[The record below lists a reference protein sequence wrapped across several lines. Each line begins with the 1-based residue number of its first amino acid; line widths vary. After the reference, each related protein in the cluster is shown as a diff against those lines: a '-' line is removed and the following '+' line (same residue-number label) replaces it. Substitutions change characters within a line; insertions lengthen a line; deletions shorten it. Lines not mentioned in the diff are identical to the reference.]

1 MDHHLWCLAAEKYL
15 QCSVMTDRT
24 KLTIPE
30 LAVCKAAGK
39 RLVMVAVGEALSA
52 AWAQRAGVDIVGVGD
67 SLGMTLHG
75 HENTLAMTVE
85 QMIDHCNAV
94 RRGAPDTFCLV
105 SMPYGSYATPELAV
119 INAVRLMKECGAEAV
134 KLQGGRE
141 MFEIIKAVADAGVP
155 VMSHVGLLPHRVH
168 TLGGFKMQGRTAEDA
183 MKIIDNAR
191 AIEEAGAIGLEIE
204 AMPYEVGKAVDEA
217 VSIFTFSIGA
227 GSAGTCQLLNGYDL
241 IGAFDNF
248 KPKFAK
254 RYGNIA
260 EVATKAFKDYA
271 ADVRNGTF
279 PDADHSYSMKPEEA
293 LKLEQF
299 LAHTNST
306 RD

>member
-1 MDHHLWCLAAEKYL
+1 VTE
-15 QCSVMTDRT
+15 RE

-30 LAVCKAAGK
+30 LANRKAAGD
-39 RLVMVAVGEALSA
+39 RLVMVAVGEALTA
-52 AWAQRAGVDIVGVGD
+52 AWAERAGVDIVGVGD

-75 HENTLAMTVE
+75 HENTLAMTVD
-85 QMIDHCNAV
+85 QMIDHCKAV
-94 RRGAPDTFCLV
+94 RRGAPNTFCLV
-105 SMPYGSYATPELAV
+105 SMPYGSYATEELAV
-119 INAVRLMKECGAEAV
+119 LNAVRLIKEGGAEAV

-141 MFEIIKAVADAGVP
+141 MFAIIKAVADAGVP
-155 VMSHVGLLPHRVH
+155 VMNHVGLLPHRIH
-168 TLGGFKMQGRTAEDA
+168 SMGGFKMQGRTAKDA
-183 MKIIDNAR
+183 MKIIDNAC

-217 VSIFTFSIGA
+217 VNIFTFSIGA

-260 EVATKAFKDYA
+260 EVATKAFEEYA

-279 PDADHSYSMKPEEA
+279 PDKDHSYTMKPEEI
-293 LKLEQF
+293 LKLEQM
-299 LAHTNST
+299 LAQTKSNG
-306 RD
+306 D